1 MAPMS
6 VIEAEPRMKNVP
18 AAADPGVLALEDGI
32 AWLRLDD
39 PGKKVNTLSTRLF
52 EWLEAHIARV
62 ERECPE
68 GLVIYSGK
76 PDGFVAGAD
85 LEELLALTDPMD
97 VIAMLRRG
105 HDLMERLGALPFPT
119 PAAAPRAAPGGG
131 PVAAVPGAALGG
143 GLELALACR
152 RRIATEHPKTKLGLP
167 EVQLGLIPGL
177 GGTQRLPRL
186 IGVPDALDLI
196 LTGKQ
201 VDARKPRRLGLVDD
215 TCHPADLRT
224 AAERAARDRGEA
236 KKAKKPIASRAGD
249 FLARTPLGGKMVWD
263 KARAGVL
270 EKTGGHYPAP
280 LVAIDIVREGLKLPL
295 RRALDLEAGA
305 FSELVTTETAKS
317 LISIFFAK
325 NEVEARAGKIARAAR
340 PVETV
345 GVLGAG
351 FMGAGIAQVLAQKG
365 VPVVLKDKDLA
376 AVGRGYAFCQQQFR
390 DRVKRRRATEAEAK
404 RDLGKILPTV
414 EYEALRR
421 SDFVVEAVFEDLG
434 VKHTVLRETEA
445 VASEDLIFAS
455 NTSATPTARIAEPS
469 RHPERVV
476 GMHFFSPVAK
486 MPLLEVIRHP
496 GTSEETLATTV
507 AVGRT
512 MGKTVIVVGD
522 GPGFFTSRVLGAM
535 LNEAA
540 WMLAG
545 GGDVEKVARAMPRW
559 GWPVGPFPLLDEVA
573 LDAPRHAGQ
582 VVRDA
587 LGDRVAPPPV
597 FERMIA
603 DHRLGRKSKRGFYL
617 YEEGKKGKISKRV
630 DPAVY
635 RLLGWSEK
643 PIDDREV
650 TERCWLQM
658 LNETARCMEEG
669 IITNPADVDIG
680 VIFGFGFPPFRGGL
694 LREADRQGLPWV
706 VETLDRY
713 VVHYGER
720 LRPAALLR
728 EMAGRGASF
737 YEK

>member
-1 MAPMS
+1 MS
-6 VIEAEPRMKNVP
+6 VIEADTRVKN
-18 AAADPGVLALEDGI
+18 ASDPGALALEEGI

-52 EWLEAHIARV
+52 EWFETQVDRI
-62 ERECPE
+62 ERERPE

-85 LEELLALTDPMD
+85 LEELLALVDPAD
-97 VIAMLRRG
+97 VHAMLQRG
-105 HDLMERLGALPFPT
+105 HELMQRLVALPFPT
-119 PAAAPRAAPGGG
+119 
-131 PVAAVPGAALGG
+131 VAAIHGACLGG
-143 GLELALACR
+143 GLELALACK

-167 EVQLGLIPGL
+167 EVQLGLLPGL

-196 LTGKQ
+196 LTGRQ
-201 VDARKPRRLGLVDD
+201 VDARKARRLGLVDD
-215 TCHPADLRT
+215 TCTPFDLRT
-224 AAERAARDRGEA
+224 AAVRAVRDRGEA
-236 KKAKKPIASRAGD
+236 LKGGNKPVKKPIASRAGN
-249 FLARTPLGGKMVWD
+249 FLSRTPLGGPVVWD
-263 KARAGVL
+263 KARAGVMA
-270 EKTGGHYPAP
+270 KTGGHYPAP

-305 FSELVTTETAKS
+305 FSELVTSETAKN

-340 PVETV
+340 PVGIV

-365 VPVVLKDKDLA
+365 VPIVLKDKDLA
-376 AVGRGYAFCQQQFR
+376 GVGRGYAFAQQQFR
-390 DRVKRRRATEAEAK
+390 ERVKRRRMTDAEAK

-421 SDFVVEAVFEDLG
+421 ADFVVEAVFEDLE
-434 VKHTVLRETEA
+434 VKRAVLRETEA
-445 VASEDLIFAS
+445 VAPESLIFAS
-455 NTSATPTARIAEPS
+455 NTSAIPIARLAETS
-469 RHPERVV
+469 RRPERVV

-486 MPLLEVIRHP
+486 MPLLEVVRHP
-496 GTSEETLATTV
+496 GTSEGTLATTV

-540 WMLAG
+540 WMLAEG
-545 GGDVEKVARAMPRW
+545 ADIERVDNAMTRW
-559 GWPVGPFPLLDEVA
+559 GWPVGPFSLLDEVG
-573 LDAPRHAGQ
+573 LDVARHASQ

-587 LGDRVAPPPV
+587 LGERVAPPPI

-603 DHRLGRKSKRGFYL
+603 DKRLGRKGKRGFYL
-617 YEEGKKGKISKRV
+617 YEEGKKGKGSKRV

-635 RLLGWSEK
+635 PLLGWSEA
-643 PIDDREV
+643 PISDQEV
-650 TERCWLQM
+650 VERCWLQM

-694 LREADRQGLPWV
+694 LREADRQGLAWV
-706 VETLDRY
+706 VETLDGYAER
-713 VVHYGER
+713 HGER
-720 LRPAALLR
+720 LRPAPLLCD
-728 EMAGRGASF
+728 MAGRGARF
-737 YEK
+737 YKG

>member
-1 MAPMS
+1 MS
-6 VIEAEPRMKNVP
+6 VIEADTRVKN
-18 AAADPGVLALEDGI
+18 ASDPGALALEEGI

-52 EWLEAHIARV
+52 EWFEAQIDRV
-62 ERECPE
+62 ERERPE

-85 LEELLALTDPMD
+85 LEELLALVDPAD
-97 VIAMLRRG
+97 VHAMLRRG
-105 HDLMERLGALPFPT
+105 HELMERLVALPFPT
-119 PAAAPRAAPGGG
+119 
-131 PVAAVPGAALGG
+131 VAAIHGACLGG
-143 GLELALACR
+143 GLELALACKR
-152 RRIATEHPKTKLGLP
+152 RVATEHPKTKLGLP
-167 EVQLGLIPGL
+167 EVQLGLLPGL

-196 LTGKQ
+196 LTGRQ
-201 VDARKPRRLGLVDD
+201 VDARKARRLGLVDD
-215 TCHPADLRT
+215 TCTPFDLRT
-224 AAERAARDRGEA
+224 AAVRAVRDRGEA
-236 KKAKKPIASRAGD
+236 KKVKKPIASRAGD
-249 FLARTPLGGKMVWD
+249 FLSRTPLGGPVVWD
-263 KARAGVL
+263 KARAGVMA
-270 EKTGGHYPAP
+270 KTGGHYPAP

-305 FSELVTTETAKS
+305 FSELVTSETAKN

-325 NEVEARAGKIARAAR
+325 GEVEARAGKIARAAR
-340 PVETV
+340 PVGTV

-365 VPVVLKDKDLA
+365 VPIVLKDKDLA
-376 AVGRGYAFCQQQFR
+376 GVGRGYAFAQQQFR
-390 DRVKRRRATEAEAK
+390 ERVKRRRATEADAK

-421 SDFVVEAVFEDLG
+421 ADFVVEAVFEDLE
-434 VKHTVLRETEA
+434 VKRAVLRETEA
-445 VASEDLIFAS
+445 VAPESLIFAS
-455 NTSATPTARIAEPS
+455 NTSAIPIARLAEAS
-469 RHPERVV
+469 RRPERVV

-486 MPLLEVIRHP
+486 MPLLEVVRHP

-540 WMLAG
+540 WMLAEG
-545 GGDVEKVARAMPRW
+545 ADIERVDNAMTRW
-559 GWPVGPFPLLDEVA
+559 GWPVGPFALLDEVG
-573 LDAPRHAGQ
+573 LDVARHAGQ

-587 LGDRVAPPPV
+587 LGERVAPPPI

-603 DHRLGRKSKRGFYL
+603 DKRLGRKGKRGFYL
-617 YEEGKKGKISKRV
+617 YEEGKKGKSSKRV

-635 RLLGWSEK
+635 PLLGWRAA
-643 PIDDREV
+643 PISDPEIV
-650 TERCWLQM
+650 ERCWLQM

-669 IITNPADVDIG
+669 IITNPADIDIG

-706 VETLDRY
+706 VEKLDGYAERL
-713 VVHYGER
+713 GER
-720 LRPAALLR
+720 LRPAPLLR
-728 EMAGRGASF
+728 DMAGRGARF
-737 YEK
+737 YKG

>member
-1 MAPMS
+1 MI
-6 VIEAEPRMKNVP
+6 VIEAEPRVKNVP
-18 AAADPGVLALEDGI
+18 AAAEPGQLALEDGI

-52 EWLEAHIARV
+52 EWFEGQIARV
-62 ERECPE
+62 ERERPE

-105 HDLMERLGALPFPT
+105 HDLMERLAALPFPT
-119 PAAAPRAAPGGG
+119 
-131 PVAAVPGAALGG
+131 VAAIHGAALGG

-196 LTGKQ
+196 LTGRQ
-201 VDARKPRRLGLVDD
+201 VDARKARRLGLVDD
-215 TCHPADLRT
+215 TCHPSDLRA
-224 AAERAARDRGEA
+224 AAERAVRSHGEA
-236 KKAKKPIASRAGD
+236 KKTKRPMASRAGD

-263 KARAGVL
+263 KARAGVM

-280 LVAIDIVREGLKLPL
+280 LVAIGIVREGLKLPL

-305 FSELVTTETAKS
+305 FSELVTTETAKN

-365 VPVVLKDKDLA
+365 VPIVLKDKDLA
-376 AVGRGYAFCQQQFR
+376 AVGRGFAFCQQQFR
-390 DRVKRRRATEAEAK
+390 ERVKRRRSTEAEAK
-404 RDLGKILPTV
+404 RDLGKILPTA

-421 SDFVVEAVFEDLG
+421 SDFVVEAVFEDLN
-434 VKHTVLRETEA
+434 VKHAVLRETEA
-445 VASEDLIFAS
+445 VAPENLIFAS
-455 NTSATPTARIAEPS
+455 NTSAIPIARIAEGS

-496 GTSEETLATTV
+496 GTSEEALATTV
-507 AVGRT
+507 ALGRT

-540 WMLAG
+540 WMLAEG
-545 GGDVEKVARAMPRW
+545 ADIEKVDHAMTRW
-559 GWPVGPFPLLDEVA
+559 GWPVGPFALLDEVG
-573 LDAPRHAGQ
+573 LDVARHAGQ

-587 LGDRVAPPPV
+587 LGDRVAPPPI

-603 DHRLGRKSKRGFYL
+603 DRRLGRKAKRGFYL
-617 YEEGKKGKISKRV
+617 YEEGKKGKTSKRV

-635 RLLGWSEK
+635 PLLGWSGK
-643 PIDDREV
+643 PIDDQEI

-658 LNETARCMEEG
+658 LNETARCIEEK

-706 VETLDRY
+706 VETLDCY
-713 VVHYGER
+713 AEKYGER
-720 LRPAALLR
+720 LRPAALLQ
-728 EMAGRGASF
+728 EMAGRGVGF
-737 YEK
+737 YKG

>member
-1 MAPMS
+1 MS
-6 VIEAEPRMKNVP
+6 VIEADTRVKN
-18 AAADPGVLALEDGI
+18 ASDPGALALEDGI

-52 EWLEAHIARV
+52 EWFEARIDQV
-62 ERECPE
+62 ERERPE

-85 LEELLALTDPMD
+85 LEELLALVAPAD
-97 VIAMLRRG
+97 VHAMLRRG
-105 HDLMERLGALPFPT
+105 HELMERLVALPFPT
-119 PAAAPRAAPGGG
+119 
-131 PVAAVPGAALGG
+131 VAAIHGACLGG
-143 GLELALACR
+143 GLELALACK

-167 EVQLGLIPGL
+167 EVQLGLLPGL

-196 LTGKQ
+196 LTGRQ
-201 VDARKPRRLGLVDD
+201 VDARKARRLGLVDD
-215 TCHPADLRT
+215 TCTPFDLRT
-224 AAERAARDRGEA
+224 AAVRAVRDRGEA
-236 KKAKKPIASRAGD
+236 KKAKKPIASRAGN
-249 FLARTPLGGKMVWD
+249 FLSRTPLGGPVVWD
-263 KARAGVL
+263 KARAGVMA
-270 EKTGGHYPAP
+270 KTGGHYPAP

-305 FSELVTTETAKS
+305 FSELVTSETAKN

-325 NEVEARAGKIARAAR
+325 NEVEARAGKLARAAR
-340 PVETV
+340 PVGTV

-365 VPVVLKDKDLA
+365 VPIVLKDKDLA
-376 AVGRGYAFCQQQFR
+376 GVGRGYAFAQQQFR
-390 DRVKRRRATEAEAK
+390 ERVKRRRTTEADAK

-421 SDFVVEAVFEDLG
+421 ADFVVEAVFEDLE
-434 VKHTVLRETEA
+434 VKRAVLRETEA
-445 VASEDLIFAS
+445 VAPESLIFAS
-455 NTSATPTARIAEPS
+455 NTSAIPIARLAEAS
-469 RHPERVV
+469 RRPERVV

-522 GPGFFTSRVLGAM
+522 GPGFFTSRVLGTM

-540 WMLAG
+540 WMLAEG
-545 GGDVEKVARAMPRW
+545 ADIERVDTAMTRW
-559 GWPVGPFPLLDEVA
+559 GWPVGPFALLDEVG
-573 LDAPRHAGQ
+573 LDVARHAGQ
-582 VVRDA
+582 VVREA
-587 LGDRVAPPPV
+587 LGERVAPPPI

-603 DHRLGRKSKRGFYL
+603 DKRLGRKGKRGFYL
-617 YEEGKKGKISKRV
+617 YEEGKKGKSSKRV

-635 RLLGWSEK
+635 PLLGWREA
-643 PIDDREV
+643 PISDPEIV
-650 TERCWLQM
+650 ERCWLQM

-694 LREADRQGLPWV
+694 LREADRQGLAWV
-706 VETLDRY
+706 VEKLDGYAER
-713 VVHYGER
+713 HGER
-720 LRPAALLR
+720 LRPAPLLR
-728 EMAGRGASF
+728 DMAGRGARF
-737 YEK
+737 YKS